1 MNEQIETEFAEMI
14 LVETIHHAST
24 YAEEDDL
31 HASVVALLVR
41 AIELATGRTVKME
54 SMYDIQ
60 HN

>member
-1 MNEQIETEFAEMI
+1 MNEQLETEFAEMI
-14 LVETIHHAST
+14 LVEAIHHVST

-41 AIELATGRTVKME
+41 AIELATGRTVNME